1 MHGQYIFTWAGL
13 TDLSLLVEFKWQIMS
28 YDSFCQQYP
37 VQVLMLLLFSITLL
51 GTMVNQF
58 VVWEIISDIYYAEH
72 IAYDGIKAK
81 LYFLFFY
88 GAQNLAY
95 GLVIECTWRDLGP
108 FWWLPLVL
116 LYSEPFWMIRT
127 LVLSSFSV
135 PY

>member
-1 MHGQYIFTWAGL
+1 
-13 TDLSLLVEFKWQIMS
+13 MS

-37 VQVLMLLLFSITLL
+37 VQVLMLLLLSITLL

-58 VVWEIISDIYYAEH
+58 VVREIISDIYYTEH

-95 GLVIECTWRDLGP
+95 GLVIEFT
-108 FWWLPLVL
+108 
-116 LYSEPFWMIRT
+116 
-127 LVLSSFSV
+127 
-135 PY
+135 

>member
-1 MHGQYIFTWAGL
+1 MTG
-13 TDLSLLVEFKWQIMS
+13 LSLLVEFTWQIMS

-37 VQVLMLLLFSITLL
+37 VQVLMLLLLSITLL

-58 VVWEIISDIYYAEH
+58 VVREIISDIYYTEH

-95 GLVIECTWRDLGP
+95 GLVIECT
-108 FWWLPLVL
+108 
-116 LYSEPFWMIRT
+116 
-127 LVLSSFSV
+127 
-135 PY
+135 